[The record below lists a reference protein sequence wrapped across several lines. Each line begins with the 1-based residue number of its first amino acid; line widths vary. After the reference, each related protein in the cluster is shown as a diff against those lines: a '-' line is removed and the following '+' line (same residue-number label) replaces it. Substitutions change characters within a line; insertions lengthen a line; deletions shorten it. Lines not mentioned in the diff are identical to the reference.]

1 MIEGGCE
8 KLETETKG
16 HARQPGRDLKPGPAL
31 GGDLAMMKIKDY
43 NHIGI
48 VVRDLEKC
56 KHFYGEILGLKTIFR
71 PPFNFPGHWYQVG
84 PGTQL
89 HLMGYDET
97 IPRTMRHAA
106 LEAYSG
112 PPLDCPLAVT
122 FTFYLPRPKG
132 HFRTGK
138 RAGELRD
145 TAPAFPTG
153 KPDVLKLARGVE
165 DALTAIIY
173 KDDSLI
179 VSEHLYKR
187 YTTASPGV
195 QISIQETQP

>member
-1 MIEGGCE
+1 MTPAIDFFVSGLPKPSGSKRGFYIP
-8 KLETETKG
+8 KLKRVIITD
-16 HARQPGRDLKPGPAL
+16 ANPNA
-31 GGDLAMMKIKDY
+31 KDW
-43 NHIGI
+43 
-48 VVRDLEKC
+48 
-56 KHFYGEILGLKTIFR
+56 KTD
-71 PPFNFPGHWYQVG
+71 V
-84 PGTQL
+84 
-89 HLMGYDET
+89 
-97 IPRTMRHAA
+97 RHAA
-106 LEAYSG
+106 MEAYSG

-145 TAPAFPTG
+145 NAPAFPVG

-187 YTTASPGV
+187 YTPGSPGV

>member
-16 HARQPGRDLKPGPAL
+16 HVRQPGCDPKPGPAL

-89 HLMGYDET
+89 HLMVYDET
-97 IPRTMRHAA
+97 IPQTMRHTA
-106 LEAYSG
+106 LEVEDFGKALEHLKANGVAIVEG
-112 PPLDCPLAVT
+112 P
-122 FTFYLPRPKG
+122 
-132 HFRTGK
+132 GK
-138 RAGELRD
+138 RYDGSDFLFCKD
-145 TAPAFPTG
+145 
-153 KPDVLKLARGVE
+153 PDGNLMEITK
-165 DALTAIIY
+165 
-173 KDDSLI
+173 
-179 VSEHLYKR
+179 H
-187 YTTASPGV
+187 
-195 QISIQETQP
+195 